1 LSHPG
6 CVRLVDRLEERKLV
20 ARSDASDGRAVAVE
34 LTAGGAAAA
43 RAALRRRRRTL
54 ARALAVL
61 SPRELQVLGA
71 LASKVLTGL
80 VRDEPEALRV
90 CRLCDYRVCPE
101 GVCPVGIALDAATV
115 RTHRHSN

>member
-1 LSHPG
+1 MVLS
-6 CVRLVDRLEERKLV
+6 DRDKCLFAERGYIV
-20 ARSDASDGRAVAVE
+20 VP
-34 LTAGGAAAA
+34 
-43 RAALRRRRRTL
+43 
-54 ARALAVL
+54 AVL